1 MIGKKWGL
9 RYALAGSLLGSLVAV
24 SVSVGAGT
32 ANAACVTAG
41 GTAVV
46 DCDGMLQS
54 DWSGSSVGAVIAH
67 GGQADGQGVEDLDG
81 TQGDL
86 CGGMAGSVPRCYSTS
101 G

>member
-1 MIGKKWGL
+1 VIGKKWGL

-24 SVSVGAGT
+24 GISVGAGT
-32 ANAACVTAG
+32 ANACVTAG

-54 DWSGSSVGAVIAH
+54 DLSGGGPGEAIGN
-67 GGQADGQGVEDLDG
+67 GGQVDSHGVEDSDG

>member
-1 MIGKKWGL
+1 VIGKKWGL

-24 SVSVGAGT
+24 GISVGAGT
-32 ANAACVTAG
+32 ANACVTAG

-46 DCDGMLQS
+46 DCDGMLHS
-54 DWSGSSVGAVIAH
+54 DLSGSSIGAVIAH
-67 GGQADGQGVEDLDG
+67 GGQVDGQGVVDLDG

-86 CGGMAGSVPRCYSTS
+86 CGAMAGSVARCYSTS